1 MRKLSAPL
9 LGLMLTSAL
18 ALSAQAAEIYRGGGL
33 KDVPEVIPV
42 QTWTGFYLGG
52 NVGGAFVDNNNKN
65 RWYDGD
71 GPWHNEKVRKEDCHG
86 RHCWEDVT
94 VLDGNDFWN
103 RNNNNDSQFIGGVQA
118 GFNWQRVGSP
128 LVVGFEVDA
137 DFSDN
142 VDYLVSARGKLGF
155 GFQNVLLYAT
165 GGGAWIGLNND
176 NKFGYDGDG
185 WTSGWGDNVVD
196 HTYTV
201 SRRDNDKNFAGWV
214 VGGGIDFKPG
224 SFGLLNM
231 LGSNVS
237 FGVLGLYYNFENAN
251 NRTWDVYNDDG
262 QYWRY
267 GNRDSLDFWTVTAR
281 LNWNFGGDY
290 AVAAVPLK

>member
-65 RWYDGD
+65 RWDDGE
-71 GPWHNEKVRKEDCHG
+71 GPWHNVWEKVDHKWTEVPVS
-86 RHCWEDVT
+86 DV
-94 VLDGNDFWN
+94 DHFWGN
-103 RNNNNDSQFIGGVQA
+103 RNNNDSQFIGGVQA

-176 NKFGYDGDG
+176 NKFGYDDTG